1 MGNKKILFINLVD
14 ASFIRMD
21 ERILRGHFQ
30 VKTFKFKH
38 RKGWRL
44 IPEIFREFIFVLFN
58 ISKVDIV
65 FVWFADYHA
74 VIPTILGRM
83 FGKKVVTVIGGYDAA
98 NEPELNYGV
107 KTRLLGRLSAPV
119 AMRLATH
126 LLPVTRFTF
135 NDMLKNFGGKLENKS
150 TVIYNCFND
159 IFKCE
164 IEKERSD
171 QVVTIC
177 LAHSKITVVRKGVD
191 FYVELARKMPDIEF
205 YVVGVTSGAKDF
217 LENSKLDNVKLI
229 EKIPQQELKELLCRS
244 KVICQFS
251 RYEAFGI
258 ALLEGISAGC
268 YPVGLDYGGTSEIL
282 ENDLGLKI
290 DTLDIDQG
298 KKAILEALQKNIHEV
313 IPIQKD
319 IEKRFTVEVREKLLV
334 DYLKNI

>member
-1 MGNKKILFINLVD
+1 MENKKILFINLVD
-14 ASFIRMD
+14 ASFIKMD
-21 ERILRGHFQ
+21 ERILREHFQ
-30 VKTFKFKH
+30 VITFKFKY

-44 IPEIFREFIFVLFN
+44 IPEIIREFFFVFFN

-65 FVWFADYHA
+65 YVWFADYHA

-98 NEPELNYGV
+98 NEPDLNYGV
-107 KTRLLGRLSAPV
+107 KTLLLGRLSAPLV
-119 AMRLATH
+119 LHFATH

-135 NDMLKNFGGKLENKS
+135 NDMLKNFGGKLGNKS

-164 IEKERSD
+164 IEKERND

-177 LAHSKITVVRKGVD
+177 LAHSKITVIRKGVD
-191 FYVELARKMPDIEF
+191 YYVELARKIPEIDF
-205 YVVGVTSGAKDF
+205 YIVGVTSGAKDF
-217 LENSKLDNVKLI
+217 LETNKPDNVKLI

-290 DTLDIDQG
+290 DTLDLDRG
-298 KKAILEALQKNIHEV
+298 KEAISEALRKQIIDV
-313 IPIQKD
+313 IPIRKD
-319 IEKRFTVEVREKLLV
+319 IEKRFAIEVRKKLLV
-334 DYLKNI
+334 DYLNNI